1 MFYQGFG
8 VLLLEP
14 NSHYLSQGL
23 IFGLGYNKSS
33 KNFKPCLRKE
43 DYVGEP
49 QCFWWWSSEFACICS
64 SLKYS
69 ELIMFW
75 QTLGAFWILI
85 WWSFFG
91 FC

>member
-14 NSHYLSQGL
+14 NSHHLSQGL

-49 QCFWWWSSEFACICS
+49 QCF
-64 SLKYS
+64 
-69 ELIMFW
+69 
-75 QTLGAFWILI
+75 
-85 WWSFFG
+85 
-91 FC
+91 